1 LLKAAGFLR
10 GGFTLQP
17 KILSGLSEIASDYD
31 ALVCDIWG
39 VLHDGRAGNL
49 IAADALKEFRKSRGR
64 VILLS
69 NAPRP
74 RRDVE
79 AMLQRF
85 SVPLDCCDEIVTS
98 GIATRIDLEKRAA
111 SGRLRMFHLGP
122 ERDRGIFEGLDI
134 EETDIVG
141 AEIVLNSGLF
151 DDDVETPD
159 DYADRLAAMKARN
172 LLMLCANPDWV
183 VQRGGKLIWCA
194 GALADAYEKIGG
206 AVIYYGKPKPEIYD
220 LVRATLPGAKRLLA
234 IGDGMH
240 TDIKGANAAGI
251 DALFIADGIH
261 GEDVSDMSPVHL
273 SELFAKAGVHARAAM
288 RALVW

>member
-1 LLKAAGFLR
+1 MPLP
-10 GGFTLQP
+10 Q
-17 KILSGLSEIASDYD
+17 ILSGLREIASDYD
-31 ALVCDIWG
+31 ALVCDVWG
-39 VLHDGRAGNL
+39 VLHDGH
-49 IAADALKEFRKSRGR
+49 AARQDAVAALKEFRNSRGR

-74 RRDVE
+74 KRDVE
-79 AMLQRF
+79 AMFKRF
-85 SVPLDCCDEIVTS
+85 GVALDCYDEIVTS
-98 GIATRIDLEKRAA
+98 GIATRIDLENRSKAK
-111 SGRLRMFHLGP
+111 RLRIFHLGP
-122 ERDRGIFEGLDI
+122 ERDRGIFDGLNVEASDI
-134 EETDIVG
+134 ATAD
-141 AEIVLNSGLF
+141 IVLNSGLF

-159 DYADRLAAMKARN
+159 DYKGRLAEMRTRN

-206 AVIYYGKPKPEIYD
+206 PVIYYGKPKPEIYD
-220 LVRATLPGAKRLLA
+220 LVRASAPRSTRMLA

-251 DALFIADGIH
+251 DALFIADGVH
-261 GEDVSDMSPVHL
+261 GEEIGAVTSDHMA
-273 SELFAKAGVHARAAM
+273 ELFAKAGVHARAAM

>member
-1 LLKAAGFLR
+1 M
-10 GGFTLQP
+10 TPPQ
-17 KILSGLSEIASDYD
+17 ILSGLREIASDYD
-31 ALVCDIWG
+31 ALVCDVWG
-39 VLHDGRAGNL
+39 VLHNGHAANL
-49 IAADALKEFRKSRGR
+49 EAVAALKEFRSSRGR

-74 RRDVE
+74 KRDVE
-79 AMLQRF
+79 TMFKRF
-85 SVPLDCCDEIVTS
+85 DIPPDCYDEIVTS
-98 GIATRIDLEKRAA
+98 GIATRIDLENRSKAK
-111 SGRLRMFHLGP
+111 RLRIFHLGP
-122 ERDRGIFEGLDI
+122 ERDRGIFEGLNIETADI
-134 EETDIVG
+134 ANAD
-141 AEIVLNSGLF
+141 IVLNSGLF

-159 DYADRLAAMKARN
+159 DYKDRLAGMKARG

-206 AVIYYGKPKPEIYD
+206 EVIYYGKPKPEIYD
-220 LVRATLPGAKRLLA
+220 LVRAGAPGAKRLLA

-240 TDIKGANAAGI
+240 TDIKGANVAGI

-261 GEDVSDMSPVHL
+261 GEDVADMSPGHL
-273 SELFAKAGVHARAAM
+273 AELFAKAGVHARAAM

>member
-1 LLKAAGFLR
+1 MPPPR
-10 GGFTLQP
+10 
-17 KILSGLSEIASDYD
+17 ILPGLSEIAPDYD
-31 ALVCDIWG
+31 ALVCDVWG
-39 VLHDGRAGNL
+39 VLHDGRAGNQDAV
-49 IAADALKEFRKSRGR
+49 AALRTFRSSGGK

-74 RRDVE
+74 KRDVE
-79 AMLQRF
+79 AMFRRF
-85 SVPLDCCDEIVTS
+85 DIPPDCYDEIVTS
-98 GIATRIDLEKRAA
+98 GIAARIDLERRSK

-134 EETDIVG
+134 EVTNLER

-151 DDDVETPD
+151 DDDAETPD
-159 DYADRLAAMKARN
+159 DYGERLALMKERN

-206 AVIYYGKPKPEIYD
+206 RVIYYGKPLTPIYD
-220 LVRATLPGAKRLLA
+220 LVHASAPGAKRMLA

-261 GEDVSDMSPVHL
+261 SEDVADMSPGHL

-288 RALVW
+288 RTLVW

>member
-1 LLKAAGFLR
+1 MPLL
-10 GGFTLQP
+10 QV
-17 KILSGLSEIASDYD
+17 LSGLSQIASEYD
-31 ALVCDIWG
+31 ALVCDVWG
-39 VLHDGRAGNL
+39 VLHDGYAGNQGAV
-49 IAADALKEFRKSRGR
+49 AALREFRGSQGK

-74 RRDVE
+74 KRDVE
-79 AMLQRF
+79 TMFKRF
-85 SVPLDCCDEIVTS
+85 DIPPDCYDDIVTS
-98 GIATRIDLEKRAA
+98 GIATRIDLDNRSRAK
-111 SGRLRMFHLGP
+111 RLRMFHLGP
-122 ERDRGIFEGLDI
+122 ERDRGIFDGLNIETSDI
-134 EETDIVG
+134 AN

-151 DDDVETPD
+151 DDDAETPD
-159 DYADRLAAMKARN
+159 DYNDRLAKMKARN

-206 AVIYYGKPKPEIYD
+206 EVIYYGKPKPEIYD
-220 LVRATLPGAKRLLA
+220 LVRASAPGATRMLG

-261 GEDVSDMSPVHL
+261 GEDVADMSPGHL
-273 SELFAKAGVHARAAM
+273 TELFAKAGVHARAAM

>member
-1 LLKAAGFLR
+1 MS
-10 GGFTLQP
+10 P
-17 KILSGLSEIASDYD
+17 PIILSGLREIASDYE
-31 ALVCDIWG
+31 ALVCDVWG
-39 VLHDGRAGNL
+39 VLHNGH
-49 IAADALKEFRKSRGR
+49 AANRDAVAALKEFRSSRGR

-74 RRDVE
+74 KRDVE
-79 AMLQRF
+79 TMFKRF
-85 SVPLDCCDEIVTS
+85 DIPVDCYDEIVTS
-98 GIATRIDLEKRAA
+98 GIATRIELENRSKAK
-111 SGRLRMFHLGP
+111 RLRMFHLGP
-122 ERDRGIFEGLDI
+122 DRDRGIFEGLNIEPSDI
-134 EETDIVG
+134 ES

-151 DDDVETPD
+151 DDNVETPD
-159 DYADRLAAMKARN
+159 DYSDRLAQMKQRE

-206 AVIYYGKPKPEIYD
+206 EVVYYGKPMTPIYD
-220 LVRATLPGAKRLLA
+220 LVRASAPDAKHMLA

-261 GEDVSDMSPVHL
+261 GEDVADMSPGHL
-273 SELFAKAGVHARAAM
+273 AELFAKAGVHVRAAM